1 MTTRTR
7 RVQSVLAVALFAMAL
22 LSLAAC
28 TEVSPPP
35 TRHVSLEGQPNFR
48 DLGGY
53 RAVDGR
59 TVKWG
64 EIYRSGELGHL
75 TDEDVAIL
83 DRLELQTVVNFLLPE
98 EIEKHGVDRLPE
110 GTRAVP
116 ASINSARAAKLTHQ
130 VQESIQTANFDA
142 IPPELNP
149 EFHRILLDDGKQEYA
164 TLLRQAADPANRPLA
179 FHCSHGIHRT
189 GTASAILLSL
199 LGVPWETI
207 QEDYLL
213 SNELRREE
221 IDRQLERIR
230 RGAPDDVD
238 MTNVEAFYVLDVSYI
253 DGALE
258 RAIEEYG
265 SMEGYVREG
274 LGLSD
279 KEIGTLRSQLLE

>member
-1 MTTRTR
+1 MTTRSH
-7 RVQSVLAVALFAMAL
+7 RVQTVLAVELFAMAL

-28 TEVSPPP
+28 TENVPPP

-110 GTRAVP
+110 GTRAVL

-189 GTASAILLSL
+189 GTATAILLSL

-279 KEIGTLRSQLLE
+279 EEIESLRNQLLE